1 MSVMEKMIR
10 ELAYE
15 LWEQA
20 GRPEGRSDEFWFAAR
35 YELERREETGE
46 TQPPV
51 RRPAEPPRQEST
63 ADWRVAASP
72 RLCSITTGSD
82 GIRDFA
88 RATQDTTGNLAPISG
103 VSPAIPRIV
112 RNAEDGARQEFA
124 LEGVM
129 R

>member
-1 MSVMEKMIR
+1 MSAMEKTIR
-10 ELAYE
+10 QLAYE

-35 YELERREETGE
+35 YELERREETGD

-51 RRPAEPPRQEST
+51 RLPAEPPRQESA

-72 RLCSITTGSD
+72 ASRQGPRGS
-82 GIRDFA
+82 G
-88 RATQDTTGNLAPISG
+88 TSLAPRNLRLASLRRSPES
-103 VSPAIPRIV
+103 SPAIVRIV
-112 RNAEDGARQEFA
+112 RNAEDGARAEFA
-124 LEGVM
+124 FEGVM